1 METEKEP
8 NADSRTEKYT
18 IFKKNCSNVLNSKYI
33 VRNRV
38 QEMVNEMKNMKVSF
52 LVFQFI

>member
-1 METEKEP
+1 MQILKLKITL
-8 NADSRTEKYT
+8 SL
-18 IFKKNCSNVLNSKYI
+18 KKLLNVLNSKYI